1 MRATKKEFGFGSLQ
15 SVARAPPWFESG
27 QPLIRMARTAPLF
40 ALVAAALLPRAAAVA
55 PVITTLATT
64 RYTIDR
70 FNLTFSLH
78 SDEPTTVSIGAADPF
93 GDGKG

>member
-1 MRATKKEFGFGSLQ
+1 M
-15 SVARAPPWFESG
+15 ARAV
-27 QPLIRMARTAPLF
+27 PLF
-40 ALVAAALLPRAAAVA
+40 ALAAAALLSGAAAATAVG

-93 GDGKG
+93 MDGKG